1 MICRYIPRNSLM
13 VSRTSTTFEVCI
25 KIFKVKKKAPTEVQK
40 LHRTRKYM
48 GKKIWMYRPFT
59 SGRDCQQ
66 AYKYFKVN
74 A

>member
-1 MICRYIPRNSLM
+1 MQIYPKKF
-13 VSRTSTTFEVCI
+13 TYG
-25 KIFKVKKKAPTEVQK
+25 FKDLNDIWSMYQNFQSKKEAPTEVQK